1 MIRWNQF
8 SLLTKLLY
16 KSLKM
21 YEFYVLFTSI
31 ENWDISKKQLLL
43 FTKYNVSTFL
53 FRNIPSN
60 NGGLFSNLK
69 NSSNC
74 CRTNCK
80 RKFSLKSR
88 TNCEWKFCLNMGQL
102 LSSCF
107 GCLSEPE
114 KKPQKKSTIRF
125 VEFGTIEI
133 AEDQEIEF
141 INSTNKRT
149 NGVWWSQ
156 CLGVQ
161 NQPII

>member
-1 MIRWNQF
+1 MFNSTELHF
-8 SLLTKLLY
+8 S
-16 KSLKM
+16 
-21 YEFYVLFTSI
+21 EVTSFKI
-31 ENWDISKKQLLL
+31 GI
-43 FTKYNVSTFL
+43 Y

-60 NGGLFSNLK
+60 QCGLFSKLK

-88 TNCEWKFCLNMGQL
+88 TNCEWKFSLNMGQS

-125 VEFGTIEI
+125 VEVGTIEI

-156 CLGVQ
+156 CLGIQ
-161 NQPII
+161 NQPIYLIILCCTYFFYVNQ